1 MYASAV
7 LFLGV
12 VSGAL
17 GCTVL
22 GCTVPGDLLQDRAC
36 PCLAGYRC
44 VAEDNRC
51 VPDDG
56 RDAGPRDGGSLDAG
70 SLDAGSLDAA
80 LDAAPD
86 AARDSA
92 VPDAGPAGPVASF
105 PCEALDGAFLRD
117 RSGHGRDA
125 RCDGAGCPDIVP
137 GRVGNACDFTAESRR
152 LRVSY
157 DPVFMP
163 GARSGAPET
172 LTVAFWVYFHDPA
185 PEAFASSS
193 AIGLPAGS
201 GSANVWQSYFSTAS
215 DPPLAGFISADD
227 AAIRSLYAPEPILL
241 ERWIHL
247 ALVYDRG
254 TKLLFFDGVE
264 AARTEGETLRVSN
277 QDVLI
282 GADENDGSVLVFPLR
297 GMLDEILLYDRALTP
312 DEIQALASPG

>member
-17 GCTVL
+17 GCA
-22 GCTVPGDLLQDRAC
+22 VPGDLLQDRAC

-44 VAEDNRC
+44 VVEENRC
-51 VPDDG
+51 VPGDAMDAG
-56 RDAGPRDGGSLDAG
+56 SRDAGPRDAG
-70 SLDAGSLDAA
+70 SMDAT

-86 AARDSA
+86 AS

-215 DPPLAGFISADD
+215 DPALAGFISADD
-227 AAIRSLYAPEPILL
+227 AEIRSLYAPEPILV

-247 ALVYDRG
+247 ALVYDGG
-254 TKLLFFDGVE
+254 TKLLYFDGVE
-264 AARTEGETLRVSN
+264 AARAEGETLRVSN

-297 GMLDEILLYDRALTP
+297 GMLDEILLYDRALSP
-312 DEIQALASPG
+312 DEIRALASAG